1 MYWVRFI
8 RLGFYIQTERNI
20 LIMGKHSHLFLSQRS
35 DIEIMLSKKMSFN
48 KIALAIGKDNTTVSK
63 EIKKT

>member
-1 MYWVRFI
+1 MV
-8 RLGFYIQTERNI
+8 
-20 LIMGKHSHLFLSQRS
+20 KHSHLSLNQRS
-35 DIEIMLSKKMSFN
+35 DIEVMLSKKMSFN